1 MMSKQTFLGASI
13 TLLMGATASAQD
25 ANVSDL
31 TQRMRELYPNTS
43 FRDVRRTPLKGI
55 FEVAMGENI
64 AYTDASGRFF
74 MFGHLFDMQTQAD
87 LTASRQDEARTVT
100 FPTALLGNA
109 IKTVKGDGSRVV
121 AVFSDPDCGY
131 CQQLEASLAQMDNLT
146 VYTFLFPLETLH
158 PQAMVKAISIWCANN
173 RAAAWS
179 QAMLQGKTSA
189 PTTTGHVRL
198 ESCLNPINENLV
210 LGGSLGVKATPT
222 LIAADG
228 RVLVGAASAEKLE
241 QWLGGRQ

>member
-131 CQQLEASLAQMDNLT
+131 CKKLEASLAQMDNLT

-158 PQAMVKAISIWCANN
+158 PQAMVKAISIWCASN

-179 QAMLQGKTSA
+179 QAMLQGKTSG
-189 PTTTGHVRL
+189 PFTSNVRL
-198 ESCLNPINENLV
+198 EACPNPINENLV